1 MPVNPKL
8 VLLLLFTAGI
18 VLSAGCASQAPGQP
32 TPAQTAATIAPT
44 TNVTGTAGGTSVA
57 MTLTAK
63 DIAFDTS
70 TLSAPAGSTV
80 ALTFVNNDA
89 GVPHN
94 FALYTDSTAATS
106 IFRGA
111 NISGPATTTYTFT
124 APATPGS
131 YFFRCDPHPETM
143 TGSFVVT

>member
-8 VLLLLFTAGI
+8 ALLLLFMAGV
-18 VLSAGCASQAPGQP
+18 VLCAGCASPAPGGP
-32 TPAQTAATIAPT
+32 GATPTAATIAPA
-44 TNVTGTAGGTSVA
+44 TNVTGTAGGSSVA
-57 MTLTAK
+57 TTLTAM
-63 DIAFDTS
+63 DMAFDTS

-80 ALTFVNNDA
+80 ALTFVNSDA

-111 NISGPATTTYTFT
+111 IVEGPATTTYTFT
-124 APATPGS
+124 APTTPGS
-131 YFFRCDPHPETM
+131 YFFRCDVHPTTM